1 MVKNISLY
9 SLYIM
14 GFWRSIYYLI
24 GWDYYGSKEEWNDKQ
39 KRQKFL
45 VCEQIKN
52 TKDIT
57 KILKE
62 QGEIKEDKNIE
73 VIHNINITS
82 NKKLKIRPD
91 TPIPKYIPEEVPLT
105 EIYGD
110 NNPFYSKDKPINKI
124 IKNKC
129 CKKKCNKKKCKKNHN
144 KNKIN
149 GEKVINYSL

>member
-62 QGEIKEDKNIE
+62 QGEIEEEDYNIIPE
-73 VIHNINITS
+73 PI
-82 NKKLKIRPD
+82 KAKRRPD
-91 TPIPKYIPEEVPLT
+91 TPIPNYIPELISLT
-105 EIYGD
+105 KIYD
-110 NNPFYSKDKPINKI
+110 NNEDDNPFYSKDTPINKI